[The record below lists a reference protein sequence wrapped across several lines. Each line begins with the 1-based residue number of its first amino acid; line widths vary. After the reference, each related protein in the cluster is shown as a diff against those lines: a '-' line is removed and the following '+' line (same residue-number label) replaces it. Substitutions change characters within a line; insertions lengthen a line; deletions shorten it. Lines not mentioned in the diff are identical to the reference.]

1 MTSLGCFEEG
11 KDGSANGKP
20 CRPARVECDRY
31 GKTPKVIHGDAI
43 ANGTANVRLPLVLA
57 TKRRKDSAPDDATV
71 ARAHPRLLADVS
83 KQNFVAQALE
93 VGNRLVGAHRRGKR
107 QILR

>member
-11 KDGSANGKP
+11 KDGSANGKL

-31 GKTPKVIHGDAI
+31 GKSPKVIYGDAI

-57 TKRRKDSAPDDATV
+57 TKRRKDSAPDDAYGR
-71 ARAHPRLLADVS
+71 ARSSQAACRRLQTEL
-83 KQNFVAQALE
+83 
-93 VGNRLVGAHRRGKR
+93 RRASA
-107 QILR
+107 